1 METQRITEFLNKFGK
16 KVNENEEDWQVELL
30 MDNHKVI
37 EFEGQ
42 QYYICEDTS
51 YGEAEEIYEYLIEH
65 YLY

>member
-42 QYYICEDTS
+42 QY
-51 YGEAEEIYEYLIEH
+51 
-65 YLY
+65 